1 MVVFFL
7 SLYSYVVGGPEVSR
21 SLDRRSYGFE
31 SVEDD
36 PFILAASTQSLNST
50 NDGKRK
56 IDSSVNYGYSSY
68 GKQMPCLHLDAI

>member
-1 MVVFFL
+1 M
-7 SLYSYVVGGPEVSR
+7 SR

-50 NDGKRK
+50 DDGNRK
-56 IDSSVNYGYSSY
+56 NVSSVNYGYSSY
-68 GKQMPCLHLDAI
+68 GRQMHFMQLDPI

>member
-1 MVVFFL
+1 M
-7 SLYSYVVGGPEVSR
+7 SR

-50 NDGKRK
+50 DDGAKMK
-56 IDSSVNYGYSSY
+56 DASVNYGYISS
-68 GKQMPCLHLDAI
+68 GRQITWLQLDLSSISCFR